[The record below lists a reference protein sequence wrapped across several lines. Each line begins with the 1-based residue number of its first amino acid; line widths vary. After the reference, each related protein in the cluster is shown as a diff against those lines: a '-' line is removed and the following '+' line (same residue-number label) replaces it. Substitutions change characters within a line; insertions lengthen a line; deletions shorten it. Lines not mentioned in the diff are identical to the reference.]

1 MHACMCTYCTRVHA
15 HARHATQVS
24 ACING
29 KEIKVE
35 KEIEMEKETGMEKKF
50 LKEIDMEMC

>member
-1 MHACMCTYCTRVHA
+1 
-15 HARHATQVS
+15 VS